1 MIFKAIQLAFTAIIP
16 KFSEDAYKYL
26 TKKIPQ
32 LRLPTNILPFYQPVA
47 DHTKYSEK
55 QIEEIIAMWKSWQ
68 DNKRLYTNQTTF
80 AEAVN
85 LRFGTS
91 KAKATIINLIKK
103 RL

>member
-1 MIFKAIQLAFTAIIP
+1 MIFKAIQVAVTTMIP
-16 KFSEDAYKYL
+16 QFFEDAYKYFTDQPQADR
-26 TKKIPQ
+26 TK
-32 LRLPTNILPFYQPVA
+32 F
-47 DHTKYSEK
+47 SEK

>member
-1 MIFKAIQLAFTAIIP
+1 MIFKAIQLAFTTIIP
-16 KFSEDAYKYL
+16 KFFEDAYKYM
-26 TKKIPQ
+26 T
-32 LRLPTNILPFYQPVA
+32 TEDEPVA
-47 DHTKYSEK
+47 DRTKFTEK